1 MYDNDKEVSRDIR
14 FDELIEGIEKESE
27 GSIGLQLVAT
37 ILAMISYKTVFL
49 LSNKIAHEKAKERI
63 NTKLAILEYTENA
76 KNKKNFYT
84 PNDDEENRIVE
95 RITTKDPSFNKEIF
109 EHYVE
114 DVFRKLMIS
123 FVDNNLD
130 YLRKYVDANILE
142 VFKIQAS
149 KNALTPEI
157 EKLKIEAINYIDLF
171 GYHNEGNLEIISLA
185 VGVNYYDFA
194 TDKDGKVVQG
204 SDTIMRRS
212 VYLLSFARKIGSK
225 TINNIKDYKDGVA
238 YCPNCGGKI
247 TNSYSE
253 CEYCHTILY
262 NGTDNWLLTHIE
274 EM

>member
-1 MYDNDKEVSRDIR
+1 MYDKEVDKEEKLNNLIDDIQ
-14 FDELIEGIEKESE
+14 KESK
-27 GSIGLQLVAT
+27 GDVVIQLVAT
-37 ILAMISYKTVFL
+37 FLAIISQETISL
-49 LSNKIAHEKAKERI
+49 LSDKIIHEKTKERI
-63 NTKLAILEYTENA
+63 NQKLAILEYTENA
-76 KNKKNFYT
+76 KNKKSFYT
-84 PNDDEENRIVE
+84 PNENEETRIVE
-95 RITTKDPSFNKEIF
+95 QIKIKDPSFNIQLF

-114 DVFRKLMIS
+114 DVFRKLMIA

-130 YLRKYVDANILE
+130 YLRKYVNSNILE

-149 KNALTPEI
+149 KNALTL
-157 EKLKIEAINYIDLF
+157 EKENLKIENINYVDLF
-171 GYHNEGNLEIISLA
+171 GYHEEGNLEVISLA
-185 VGVNYYDFA
+185 VGANYYDFA
-194 TDKDGKVVQG
+194 TDKNGKVIKG
-204 SDTIMRRS
+204 SDTIMKRS

-247 TNSYSE
+247 INSYSE